1 MHPIAVIKSSNTSA
15 DHFEQALGPFEDRQ
29 VFEGAFHA
37 LQVLDQEPVNVVIVE
52 IDPDDMSALE
62 IAHSIRDIDA
72 EHGRFTWV
80 ILTGTQLPDELE
92 EEFEDNIDAYVP
104 LDNPTA
110 LRAAVRAGLRNAEYI
125 NDLSDANHALLT
137 EREKLIHG
145 QFLDPLTGLGNRRYA
160 ELQLDDSSRQIA
172 SRGGAVCFL
181 LIEVGN
187 YRHVYTEHS
196 PTAADEL
203 IIAVSKRIRQLVRPL
218 DIVTRF
224 SINQFALVLLQ
235 ASIEKCEPDCYERIF
250 EGISFKSYQ
259 TSAGFLD
266 ARIGMSIASSLADTG
281 APEVQAM
288 INTAET
294 NMPTALET
302 GTIVGEQLYLH

>member
-1 MHPIAVIKSSNTSA
+1 MHPIAIIKGRNTPA
-15 DHFEQALGPFEDRQ
+15 DLFDQSLSVFEDRQ
-29 VFEGAFHA
+29 VFESAFHA
-37 LQVLDQEPVNVVIVE
+37 LQVLDEDPVNVVIIE
-52 IDPDDMSALE
+52 LEQEDMSAPE
-62 IAHSIRDIDA
+62 IARSIRDMDA
-72 EHGRFTWV
+72 DHGRFTWV

-92 EEFEDNIDAYVP
+92 EEFEECVDAFVP
-104 LDNPTA
+104 SDNPVT
-110 LRAAVRAGLRNAEYI
+110 LRAAVHAGLRTAEYI

-145 QFLDPLTGLGNRRYA
+145 QLLDAQTGLGNRRYA
-160 ELQLDDSSRQIA
+160 EIQLGDSARQIA

-181 LIEVGN
+181 LIEIGN

-196 PTAADEL
+196 PSAADEL
-203 IIAVSKRIRQLVRPL
+203 IIAVARRIRQLVRPL

-224 SINQFALVLLQ
+224 STNQFALVLLQ
-235 ASIEKCEPDCYERIF
+235 SSIEQCEPECYERIF
-250 EGISFKSYQ
+250 EGICFKSYQ

-266 ARIGMSIASSLADTG
+266 AKIGMSIASSRADTG

>member
-1 MHPIAVIKSSNTSA
+1 MHPIAVIKNPNTPA
-15 DHFEQALGPFEDRQ
+15 DQFEQALSPFEDKQ

-37 LQVLDQEPVNVVIVE
+37 LQVLDEDPVNVVILE
-52 IDPDDMSALE
+52 IDPKDMSALE
-62 IAHSIRDIDA
+62 IAHSIRDMDA
-72 EHGRFTWV
+72 EHGRSTWV
-80 ILTGTQLPDELE
+80 ILTGTQLPDEME
-92 EEFEDNIDAYVP
+92 EEFEEYIDAFVP
-104 LDNPTA
+104 TGDPVV

-125 NDLSDANHALLT
+125 NDLSDANDALLT

-145 QFLDPLTGLGNRRYA
+145 QLLDPLTGLGNRSYA
-160 ELQLDDSSRQIA
+160 ELQLGDSSRQIA

-196 PTAADEL
+196 PSAADEL
-203 IIAVSKRIRQLVRPL
+203 IIAVAKRIRQLVRPL
-218 DIVTRF
+218 DIVARF
-224 SINQFALVLLQ
+224 ATNQFALVLLQ
-235 ASIEKCEPDCYERIF
+235 PSIEQCEPDCYSRIF

-266 ARIGMSIASSLADTG
+266 AEIGMSIASSLADTG
-281 APEVQAM
+281 APEVQAL